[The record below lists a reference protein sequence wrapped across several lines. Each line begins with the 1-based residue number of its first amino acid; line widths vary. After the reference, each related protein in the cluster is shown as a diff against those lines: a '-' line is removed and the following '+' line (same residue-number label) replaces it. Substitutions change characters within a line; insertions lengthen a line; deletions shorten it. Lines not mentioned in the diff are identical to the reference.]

1 VHDDVEVDVDVIV
14 DGDGDVNHDH
24 DHDGLYEWFMKRV
37 LMSSLTLKFGLT

>member
-1 VHDDVEVDVDVIV
+1 VHDDVEVAVDVIV
-14 DGDGDVNHDH
+14 DGDGDVNH